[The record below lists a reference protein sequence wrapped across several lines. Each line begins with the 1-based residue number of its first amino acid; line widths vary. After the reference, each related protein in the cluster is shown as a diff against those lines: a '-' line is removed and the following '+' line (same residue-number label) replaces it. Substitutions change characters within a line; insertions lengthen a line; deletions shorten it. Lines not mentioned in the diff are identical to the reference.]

1 MALLNNQTYYFAPAE
16 FKEILKHYG
25 KVIKDDNFS
34 YKEKLS
40 YDVYM
45 RLFKAP
51 KGIIVFEDSSNVL
64 WYYDATL
71 QEAEPLYAT
80 NRNGVKI
87 AQYYHD
93 KTSLIAATTD
103 ECDFHRF
110 FVEYYLT
117 KRVDYI
123 PQDKKE
129 DKETVTL
136 NNCTISNFEN
146 LDDTWSIEFTSSDNA
161 PLYNLTTDASATFT
175 IDGVNVSEALKEL
188 AGAAQTT
195 AGAFADVGKEI
206 KKLQDKNEEKENKNM
221 KGINFDFGPCTN
233 DNVRMSMY
241 GIAVK
246 NLNGEW
252 VSYNPSTTEI
262 INVDIFNFD
271 GRKYMFKMPVPIAD
285 IMVGDVVIHQ
295 KKPMF
300 VTEVCGDESGLI
312 VIDVHSGEEK
322 KILLTKSP
330 FGFNFATKVV
340 SMFSAFAAAPTPD
353 SPFGNFLPFMLM
365 GDDNDTNIDPM
376 MLMMM
381 MGQNGNAGDLFNNPM
396 MMYLMFNK
404 NGNNDSMLPLMLMM
418 NQPQTTKGK
427 NGK

>member
-1 MALLNNQTYYFAPAE
+1 
-16 FKEILKHYG
+16 
-25 KVIKDDNFS
+25 
-34 YKEKLS
+34 
-40 YDVYM
+40 
-45 RLFKAP
+45 
-51 KGIIVFEDSSNVL
+51 
-64 WYYDATL
+64 
-71 QEAEPLYAT
+71 
-80 NRNGVKI
+80 
-87 AQYYHD
+87 
-93 KTSLIAATTD
+93 
-103 ECDFHRF
+103 
-110 FVEYYLT
+110 
-117 KRVDYI
+117 
-123 PQDKKE
+123 
-129 DKETVTL
+129 
-136 NNCTISNFEN
+136 
-146 LDDTWSIEFTSSDNA
+146 
-161 PLYNLTTDASATFT
+161 
-175 IDGVNVSEALKEL
+175 
-188 AGAAQTT
+188 
-195 AGAFADVGKEI
+195 
-206 KKLQDKNEEKENKNM
+206 M

-233 DNVRMSMY
+233 DNIRMSMY

-365 GDDNDTNIDPM
+365 GDDNDMNIDPM

-418 NQPQTTKGK
+418 NQPQATKGK